1 MESQEVLSYTPLLLK
16 QEQREF
22 YFKNGYLYLENFV
35 DKDIVKNLKR
45 VTHNFV
51 EESKEVTESNTL
63 FDVAPKH
70 SKDRPVVRRIKR
82 PDEQH
87 EAYWNFTTGLM
98 ADLAQDLAGPNVTF
112 HHSKLNF
119 KWFDKSD
126 EVNWHQDIPFFPHT
140 NYNVFTIGCYLE
152 DTDMTNG
159 PVAVL
164 PGSHNTLV
172 YNHYDKDGN
181 WLGAINQDDIKEIDT
196 SKVKYLTGTAGSVTI
211 HNARTIHSSPA
222 SKSSKPR
229 PILLNCY
236 SSADAKPYT
245 PHPDPSIHADT
256 IVRGERA
263 LWAHHDP
270 RPCRIP
276 PDWSKGYTSI
286 YAAQAGENK

>member
-63 FDVAPKH
+63 FDVAPEH

>member
-35 DKDIVKNLKR
+35 NKDILKNLKR

-51 EESKEVTESNTL
+51 EESKELTESDTL
-63 FDVAPKH
+63 FDVAPEH

-119 KWFDKSD
+119 KWFDESD
-126 EVNWHQDIPFFPHT
+126 EVHWHQDIPFFPHT

-164 PGSHNTLV
+164 PGSHDTLI

-245 PHPDPSIHADT
+245 PHPDPSIHANT

-263 LWAHHDP
+263 LWAQHDP

>member
-119 KWFDKSD
+119 KWFDESD
-126 EVNWHQDIPFFPHT
+126 EVDWHQDIPFFPHT

>member
-1 MESQEVLSYTPLLLK
+1 
-16 QEQREF
+16 
-22 YFKNGYLYLENFV
+22 
-35 DKDIVKNLKR
+35 
-45 VTHNFV
+45 
-51 EESKEVTESNTL
+51 
-63 FDVAPKH
+63 
-70 SKDRPVVRRIKR
+70 
-82 PDEQH
+82 
-87 EAYWNFTTGLM
+87 
-98 ADLAQDLAGPNVTF
+98 
-112 HHSKLNF
+112 
-119 KWFDKSD
+119 
-126 EVNWHQDIPFFPHT
+126 
-140 NYNVFTIGCYLE
+140 
-152 DTDMTNG
+152 MTNG

-164 PGSHNTLV
+164 PGSHDTLI

-245 PHPDPSIHADT
+245 PHPDPSIHANT

-263 LWAHHDP
+263 LWAQHDP

>member
-63 FDVAPKH
+63 FDVAPEH

-119 KWFDKSD
+119 KWFDESD
-126 EVNWHQDIPFFPHT
+126 EVDWHQDIPFFPHT

-236 SSADAKPYT
+236 SSADAKPYS
-245 PHPDPSIHADT
+245 PHPDPSIHADA

>member
-1 MESQEVLSYTPLLLK
+1 MESQEVLSHPPLLLK

-22 YFKNGYLYLENFV
+22 YFENGYLLLENFV
-35 DKDIVKNLKR
+35 DKSILKSLNE
-45 VTHNFV
+45 VTHNF
-51 EESKEVTESNTL
+51 TEKSRVVAQSNNI
-63 FDVAPKH
+63 FDVAPEH
-70 SKDRPVVRRIKR
+70 SKDKPVVRRIKR

-87 EAYWNFTTGLM
+87 KTYWDFTCGLM
-98 ADLAQDLAGPNVTF
+98 ADLAQDLAGPDVTF

-119 KWFDKSD
+119 KWFDESD
-126 EVNWHQDIPFFPHT
+126 KVQWHQDIPFFPHT

-164 PGSHNTLV
+164 PGSHNTVV
-172 YNHYDKDGN
+172 YDHYDKKGN
-181 WLGAINQDDIKEIDT
+181 WLGAINEDNIKEIDT
-196 SKVKYLTGTAGSVTI
+196 SKVKYLTGRAGSITI
-211 HNARTIHSSPA
+211 HNSRTIHSSPA
-222 SKSSKPR
+222 SKSRRPR
-229 PILLNCY
+229 PVLLNCY

-245 PHPDPSIHADT
+245 PHPDPSINANT

-276 PDWSKGYTSI
+276 PDWSGGYTSI
-286 YAAQAGENK
+286 YAAQAGEDK